1 MRVVKAVCKWP
12 STPARH
18 TQENNILN
26 PNAETTSQC
35 EKMPF
40 STRLLLALVF
50 KIPLSF
56 PDKNTILIQ
65 NVRYKSTPLPPP

>member
-18 TQENNILN
+18 TQENKILN

-35 EKMPF
+35 EKMLF

-50 KIPLSF
+50 KIPLPF
-56 PDKNTILIQ
+56 HDKTQ
-65 NVRYKSTPLPPP
+65 S